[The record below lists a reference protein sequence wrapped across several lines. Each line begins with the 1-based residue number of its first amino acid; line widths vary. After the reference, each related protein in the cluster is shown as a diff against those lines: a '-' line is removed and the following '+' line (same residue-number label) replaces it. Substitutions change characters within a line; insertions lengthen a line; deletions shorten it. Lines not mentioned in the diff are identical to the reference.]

1 MKHALLKSAAA
12 LALLTLCSLLAFAQS
27 SATGS
32 LTGTVLDPTGAAV
45 AGATVTV
52 RSTATN
58 EELTATTNDQG
69 TFNVPVLPAGTYTVT
84 ITPTTGFKQAVLKD
98 VKIDAGRPSNVDVK
112 LQIGQVT
119 ESVTIT
125 GAGGELIN
133 DTNANVSTTITGRQI
148 TDLPFSSRNA
158 LDLILLLP
166 GSQTPGRPRTS
177 TVNGLPKGALNIALD
192 GINIQDNLL
201 KSNDGFFTYI
211 QPKTD
216 AIEEVTLSTAT
227 PGAESSG
234 EGAVQIKFVTR
245 SGTNSFHGSLYEY
258 HRNPSLNANYFFNN
272 ETLPPDPVD
281 GTAPRNRVLLNQFGG
296 RVGGPITLPHLYNGR
311 DKAFF
316 FVNYE
321 EYHLPE
327 RSLRQRTALSPLA
340 STGIFQ
346 YITGGTTRTVDLL
359 QLAAT
364 HGFGGAQAT
373 IDPTISTLLGQ
384 IRSSVTGAGGGF
396 QALSDPNLQRAS
408 FINPGGQTRYFPTV
422 RLDFKPTSKHSL
434 SNIWNYQDFNSSL
447 DFLNNVDP
455 AFPGFP
461 NHGSQISNRFSDT
474 IEHRWTITPTLI
486 NEATFGI
493 TGGTVVFFPEVNVGQ
508 FENQGGFNLNNGF
521 AAAGITGLTVTTA
534 PQRRNSPVKQF
545 NDNLTLVKGTHQL
558 AFGGTFTRI
567 GLFSQIATAGIVPA
581 VTFGVATTDPVSSLF
596 TTTNFPGASTAQL
609 NAAAGIFAFL
619 TGRTTTVGN
628 TLVRNESSGNYAPL
642 GDLIQR
648 AHQQEFGLYAQDSWR
663 IRPNLTLTGGLREEV
678 QFAPTTENINF
689 TTVNGGFSGLFGRSC
704 GEENL
709 FVPGAGNCAVTSF
722 VQAPAGTK
730 AYNTDWLNLAPS
742 VGFAWSPDW
751 KSGVLGR
758 AFGSGGKSV
767 FRAGFS
773 MAYTREGT
781 NVLLSVLGS
790 NPGATIGNARNTTST
805 GANFLAPGTLFRNRA
820 DLAPAPGPLQPTF
833 PILASASNT
842 ANSANAF
849 DPNLKMGYAESWT
862 FGWQREIT
870 KDTVFEAR
878 YVGTRGHL
886 LQHQYNLNEVN
897 LLSNG
902 FSNELLLA
910 QQNLLANEAAGRRI
924 CPNALNSAGACV
936 NSAGQAVALVPTF
949 AFFGTGTGTSPL
961 PNIFGFFTGQTP
973 GNAGTACTT
982 VAACRSFLAGSL
994 FSNQTFVNTL
1004 GVTNANPFTFA
1015 NTIINNPG
1023 TFLSRA
1029 ASAGIPANFFLVNPD
1044 VRAGGAFVVDNTG
1057 ASWYDGMT
1065 LELRRRFAR
1074 GLLLQGSYTWAKSES
1089 LGFSSS
1095 SVLAWNPSSIRNRA
1109 LDKTFAPF
1117 DIRHA
1122 FKVNYIYELPFGK
1135 GKRFMD
1141 GVGGFLNGF
1150 VGGWSLNGTL
1160 RLQSGTAFDLGNVQ
1174 LVGMTANDLQNAI
1187 EIRKD
1192 PNKIVFFL
1200 PDDIISNTI
1209 KAFNGGLTGF
1219 AAGSAPTGRYIAPAN
1234 SNGCIQQF
1242 TGQCGF
1248 AHLVLHGP
1256 RFTRYDMSVVKKI
1269 RFTENTNLEMRAEFL
1284 NLPNA
1289 INFIIG
1295 NAANDVNTVTNFSSA
1310 AFGQTSQAYQ
1320 DLSTTNDPGG
1330 RLIQLVL
1337 RFNF

>member
-27 SATGS
+27 TATGS

-45 AGATVTV
+45 AGATVSV
-52 RSTATN
+52 KSNATN
-58 EELTATTNDQG
+58 EELTATTNEQG

-84 ITPTTGFKQAVLKD
+84 ITPTTGFKQSVLKD

-177 TVNGLPKGALNIALD
+177 TVNGLPKGALNISLD
-192 GINIQDNLL
+192 GINVQDNLL

-245 SGTNSFHGSLYEY
+245 SGTNNFHGSLYEY

-272 ETLPPDPVD
+272 ETLPEDPVD
-281 GTAPRNRVLLNQFGG
+281 HTAPRNRVLLNQFGG
-296 RVGGPITLPHLYNGR
+296 RVGGPIMFPHLFNGR
-311 DKAFF
+311 DKAFY

-327 RSLRQRTALSPLA
+327 RSLRQRTVLNPTTA
-340 STGIFQ
+340 TGIFQ
-346 YITGGTTRTVDLL
+346 YVANGATRTVNLF
-359 QLAAT
+359 QLAANN
-364 HGFGGAQAT
+364 GFGGAQAT
-373 IDPTISTLLGQ
+373 IDPTIATLLGQ
-384 IRSSVTGAGGGF
+384 VRTAVSTAGGGF
-396 QALSDPNLQRAS
+396 QNLSDPNLQRAS

-422 RLDFKPTSKHSL
+422 RFDFKPTSKHSI
-434 SNIWNYQDFNSSL
+434 SNIWNYQDFGSSL

-461 NHGSQISNRFSDT
+461 NHGSQVSNRFSDT
-474 IEHRWTITPTLI
+474 VEHRWTITPTLI
-486 NEATFGI
+486 NEATFGL

-521 AAAGITGLTVTTA
+521 AAAGVTGLTVTTA

-545 NDNLTLVKGTHQL
+545 NDNLTWVKGTHQL
-558 AFGGTFTRI
+558 AFGGTYTRI
-567 GLFSQIATAGIVPA
+567 GLFSQIATAGIVPSVA
-581 VTFGVATTDPVSSLF
+581 FGIVSTDPAQALF
-596 TTTNFPGASTAQL
+596 VPANFPGASTTQI

-619 TGRTTTVGN
+619 TGRTTSVGN
-628 TLVRNESSGNYAPL
+628 TLVRNEESGSYAPL

-648 AHQQEFGLYAQDSWR
+648 AHQQEFGVYAQDSWR

-678 QFAPTTENINF
+678 QFAPVTENINF
-689 TTVNGGFSGLFGRSC
+689 TVVNGGFSGLFGQSC
-704 GEENL
+704 SEQNL
-709 FVPGAGNCAVTSF
+709 FVPGGGNCAPTSF
-722 VQAPAGTK
+722 VQAPPGTK
-730 AYNTDWLNLAPS
+730 AYDTDWINLAPS
-742 VGFAWSPDW
+742 VGFAWSPNW
-751 KSGVLGR
+751 KSGLLGR
-758 AFGSGGKSV
+758 AFGGGGKTV
-767 FRAGFS
+767 FRGGFS

-781 NVLLSVLGS
+781 NTLLSVLGS
-790 NPGATIGNARNTTST
+790 NPGATIGNTRNTTSV

-820 DLAPAPGPLQPTF
+820 DLAPAPGVLQPTF
-833 PILASASNT
+833 PIAASALNAT
-842 ANSANAF
+842 NSANAF
-849 DPNLKMGYAESWT
+849 APNLRPGYAESWT
-862 FGWQREIT
+862 LGWQREIT

-886 LQHQYNLNEVN
+886 LQHQYNLNEIN

-902 FSNELLLA
+902 FGSEIRLA
-910 QQNLLANEAAGRRI
+910 QQNLLANIAAGRGNNFRYFG
-924 CPNALNSAGACV
+924 PN
-936 NSAGQAVALVPTF
+936 
-949 AFFGTGTGTSPL
+949 TGTSPL
-961 PNIFGFFTGQTP
+961 PFTFGFFTGQSP
-973 GNAGTACTT
+973 NNAGNCTS
-982 VAACRSFLAGSL
+982 VATCSTLYASSL
-994 FSNQTFVNTL
+994 
-1004 GVTNANPFTFA
+1004 FA
-1015 NTIINNPG
+1015 NTTPVNALAVNGASPFAFANFIINNPA
-1023 TFLSRA
+1023 TFLPTA

-1065 LELRRRFAR
+1065 LELRRRMAR

-1095 SVLAWNPSSIRNRA
+1095 SVLAWQPSSIRNRS
-1109 LDKTFAPF
+1109 LDKTYAPF

-1135 GKRFMD
+1135 GKQFMD
-1141 GVGGFLNGF
+1141 GVGGFVNGF

-1160 RLQSGTAFDLGNVQ
+1160 RVQSGTAFDLGNIQ
-1174 LVGMTANDLQNAI
+1174 LVGMTSADLQKAV

-1192 PNKIVFFL
+1192 PNKIVFFF
-1200 PDDIISNTI
+1200 PQDIIDNTI
-1209 KAFNGGLTGF
+1209 KAFNVSLNGF
-1219 AAGSAPTGRYIAPAN
+1219 SSQGAPTGRYIAPAN
-1234 SNGCIQQF
+1234 SNGCVQQF

-1256 RFTRYDMSVVKKI
+1256 RFVRYDMSVVKKI
-1269 RFTENTNLEMRAEFL
+1269 RFTENTNLELRAEFL

-1289 INFIIG
+1289 INFIVG
-1295 NAANDVNTVTNFSSA
+1295 NAANDANTVTNFSSA
-1310 AFGQTSQAYQ
+1310 AFGQTGQAYQ